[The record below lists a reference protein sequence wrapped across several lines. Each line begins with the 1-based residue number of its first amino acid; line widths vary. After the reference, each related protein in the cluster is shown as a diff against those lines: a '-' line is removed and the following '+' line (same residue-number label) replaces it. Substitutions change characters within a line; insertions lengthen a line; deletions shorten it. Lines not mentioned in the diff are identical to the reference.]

1 MANVLVTGGC
11 GFIGAWILRKLFD
24 GGHRATVWDLEKVT
38 RRWEM
43 TLTPQEIA
51 QVGFE
56 SVRIDE
62 PEQVKAAML
71 KLAPDAVIHLAGLQ
85 VPTCKANPL
94 MGARVNVLG
103 TLGVFEAALA
113 LPKRPGLAFA
123 SSAAVFG
130 SDADY
135 DHQTVGDAS
144 QPLPGTHY
152 GGFKLCNELNAKVYW
167 NDQKFPSVGLRPM
180 TVYGPG
186 RDVGMTSFPTRAIA
200 AAVLGQKFDVPF
212 RGPTVYTF
220 ASEVADYFVAG
231 ALDPKPGAPAYTVG
245 GEIIDVPGFLATAA
259 EELPAVKDLV
269 TCSGGDLP
277 ITWKL
282 DDAELR
288 KAYPQVKRVSLRDGV
303 RKTVEIF
310 KRMAKEGKLSV

>member
-1 MANVLVTGGC
+1 MVTGGC
-11 GFIGAWILRKLFD
+11 GFIGAWILRKLLD
-24 GGHRATVWDLEKVT
+24 DGHRATVLDLEKVV

-43 TLTPQEIA
+43 VLTPQEIA
-51 QVGFE
+51 SVGYE
-56 SVRIDE
+56 NVRIDD
-62 PEQVKAAML
+62 PEQVKAAMA

-94 MGARVNVLG
+94 LGARVNILG
-103 TLGVFEAALA
+103 TLAVFEAVLM

-135 DHQTVGDAS
+135 DHRTVNDAS

-152 GGFKLCNELNAKVYW
+152 GVYKRCNELNAQVYW
-167 NDQKFPSVGLRPM
+167 RDQRFPSVGLRPL

-186 RDVGMTSFPTRAIA
+186 RDVGMTSFPTRALA

-212 RGPTVYTF
+212 RGATAYTF
-220 ASEVADYFVAG
+220 VSEVAEYFVAG
-231 ALDPKPGAPAYTVG
+231 ALHPCSGAAAFTVG
-245 GEIIDVPGFLATAA
+245 GDIVDVPTFLAVAA
-259 EELPAVKDLV
+259 EVLPAVKDLV

-277 ITWKL
+277 ITSKL
-282 DDAELR
+282 DGAELR
-288 KAYPQVKRVSLRDGV
+288 RAYPQVKRVALREGI
-303 RKTVEIF
+303 RRTVEIF
-310 KRMAKEGKLSV
+310 KRLAQAEKLAV